1 MRRNSY
7 LSHFLV
13 ASLALAIAG
22 CGSSTSSNAPKP
34 TGLKKRVLLSNTNAG
49 TVTVIDAQRD
59 QVSTKILAAN
69 SPTKLLTAAGTT
81 IAMSSA
87 IS

>member
-13 ASLALAIAG
+13 ASLALAMAG
-22 CGSSTSSNAPKP
+22 CGSSTSNNTPKP

-49 TVTVIDAQRD
+49 TVTVMDAQKD
-59 QVSTKILAAN
+59 TFSTKVL
-69 SPTKLLTAAGTT
+69 GV
-81 IAMSSA
+81 SSA
-87 IS
+87 Y